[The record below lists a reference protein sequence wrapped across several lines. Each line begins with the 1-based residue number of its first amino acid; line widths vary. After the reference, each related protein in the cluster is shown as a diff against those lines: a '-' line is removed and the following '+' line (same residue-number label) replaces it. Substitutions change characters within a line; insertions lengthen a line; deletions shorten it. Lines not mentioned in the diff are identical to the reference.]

1 MTEND
6 VTELRIKNMVCPRCE
21 LVVQSALE
29 ELGLEVVDIELGKA
43 VVKNFGKSSREAVDK
58 VLEEYGFELL
68 EGKDQ
73 SASRRIERIKVTL
86 IQYVQEIEEEDNVP
100 NVSDY
105 LTEHLRQ
112 HYAALSTTFSKAEG
126 ITIEQYVIRL
136 KIERVRE
143 LLSYGE
149 LTLSEIAH
157 KLSYSSVAH
166 LSNQFKQII
175 GMSVTD
181 FKKAQDS
188 FRQSLDKI

>member
-58 VLEEYGFELL
+58 ALEEYGFELL

-73 SASRRIERIKVTL
+73 ELVERIKLTL
-86 IQYVQEIEEEDNVP
+86 IQYVQEIEEENNVT

-105 LTEHLRQ
+105 LTGHLRK
-112 HYAALSTTFSKAEG
+112 HYSALSTTFSKAEE
-126 ITIEQYVIRL
+126 ITLEQYVIRL

-181 FKKAQDS
+181 FKKVQDS